1 MKTLKTII
9 LLAAAVCLCSCLNDF
24 LEAKTESSFTDEA
37 VFSDPT
43 LATGAVMGIYESINF
58 NSFNGRLW
66 AYHGYNNDTERHL
79 SSTSGVTP
87 AQNDSHSAYAVY
99 KYSETDNYFGDA
111 FSYAMIAIERA
122 NNCIGGLR
130 AYGDT
135 EHNADMA
142 YLLGEALFLRA
153 WIYYELVG
161 IWGNIPARFDAL
173 SNESLYAGRAD
184 RDVIWKQLLADL
196 EESARLMPWPGQG
209 VTSTVLRPNR
219 AAAKALRARIALTA
233 GGYAYHLY
241 GELNTAQLS
250 ADPELTVE
258 KTYTIA
264 RDECREIMQHEGSGF
279 ILENDFAKI
288 FKDNCAAK
296 VSAGGEPLWELPFKY
311 NSRGNWMVAAGVYH
325 RGPGGSGT
333 ISADSDPYTS
343 VYMGG
348 TMGVVPT
355 LYYDFDAKD
364 KRRDISVVAFRWA
377 DGVQELTRPSMMT
390 GGKLRAEWKDPSLA
404 KFSANA
410 NDGITPIVLRYAD
423 VLLMFAEAD
432 NRLNGGP
439 TDEAKLALQRIRERA
454 FGTSQAEWIAGVSG
468 SEADFLKAVQEE
480 RRLEF
485 VGEMIRKQDLIRW
498 NLLKTNMDKVKQDM
512 YDLRTL
518 SGGYADVPAYV
529 FWKYKSNAAGEREI
543 VWYGLNRGET
553 APGTEGQ
560 QVTDQAAL
568 DAWMKAGGWRNWNPS
583 GNAAPAPATPSLW
596 ITPSAS
602 SGYLSD
608 AYIEAQY
615 HTDPDRRL
623 DMPLPSSVIMNSQG
637 HLSTASLGYNN

>member
-9 LLAAAVCLCSCLNDF
+9 LLAAAACLGSCLNDY
-24 LEAKTESSFTDEA
+24 LEAQTESSFTDETIFA
-37 VFSDPT
+37 DPT

-79 SSTSGVTP
+79 NSTAGVSA
-87 AQNDSHSAYAVY
+87 AQNDSHAAYAVY
-99 KYSETDNYFGDA
+99 KYTENDNYFGDA

-122 NNCIGGLR
+122 NNCIEGLR
-130 AYGDT
+130 TWGDT
-135 EHNADMA
+135 EHDADLA

-153 WIYYELVG
+153 WIYYELVNL
-161 IWGNIPARFDAL
+161 WGNIPARFEPL
-173 SNESLYAGRAD
+173 SNENLYSERTD

-196 EESARLMPWPGQG
+196 EEAARLMPWPGQG
-209 VTSTVLRPNR
+209 VTSSVLRPNR

-258 KTYTIA
+258 KTYAIA
-264 RDECREIMQHEGSGF
+264 RDECRDIMRHEGEGF
-279 ILENDFAKI
+279 LLEPDFAKI

-296 VSAGGEPLWELPFKY
+296 TSAGGEPLWELPFKY

-333 ISADSDPYTS
+333 IAADSDPYTS

-355 LYYDFDAKD
+355 LYYDFDVND
-364 KRRDISVVAFRWA
+364 RRRDISVVAFRWA
-377 DGVQELTRPSMMT
+377 NGVQELIRPSMMT
-390 GGKLRAEWKDPSLA
+390 AGKLRAEWKDPSA
-404 KFSANA
+404 PKFSANA
-410 NDGITPIVLRYAD
+410 NDGISPIVLRYAD

-454 FGTSQAEWIAGVSG
+454 FGTPQDEYVARVSG
-468 SEADFLKAVQEE
+468 SEAEFQQAIRTE
-480 RRLEF
+480 RRFEF
-485 VGEMIRKQDLIRW
+485 VGEMIRKQDLVRW
-498 NLLKTNMDKVKQDM
+498 NLLRAGMDRVKQDM
-512 YDLRTL
+512 YDLRSL
-518 SGGYADVPAYV
+518 SGAYADVPAYV
-529 FWKYKSNAAGEREI
+529 FWKYKSSTPGEREI

-553 APGTEGQ
+553 APGIEGHRIA
-560 QVTDQAAL
+560 DQAAL

-583 GNAAPAPATPSLW
+583 GNAAAAPAAPPLW
-596 ITPSAS
+596 ITPSGA

-608 AYIEAQY
+608 EYIEAQY

-637 HLSTASLGYNN
+637 HLNNATLGYNN